1 VPVDLD
7 TALRVAAD
15 DPIAGN
21 ADHALMLY
29 LLQHEG
35 ADPKKVNF
43 AILGTNIMESV
54 RLGQVDAAMVQEPAL
69 SLIVGAG
76 GGDLFNAMDL
86 QQATRMLGGAYEFMG
101 VAVRT
106 EERDRRMAEMK
117 KLAEALRKGLAD
129 TRTISPDE
137 IIAALPKALLAGSDL
152 AQLKEIIVRYR
163 TSLYP
168 ESVTIDIQSA
178 ERVLKAQEV
187 ANIIKPGQVDLGKLL
202 DTAAL
207 GG

>member
-1 VPVDLD
+1 
-7 TALRVAAD
+7 
-15 DPIAGN
+15 
-21 ADHALMLY
+21 M
-29 LLQHEG
+29 
-35 ADPKKVNF
+35 
-43 AILGTNIMESV
+43 
-54 RLGQVDAAMVQEPAL
+54 AL